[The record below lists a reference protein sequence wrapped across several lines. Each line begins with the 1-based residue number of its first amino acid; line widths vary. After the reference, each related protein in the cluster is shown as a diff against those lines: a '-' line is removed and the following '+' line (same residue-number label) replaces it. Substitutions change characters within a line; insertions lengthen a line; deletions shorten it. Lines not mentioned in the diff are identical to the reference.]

1 MEPAEGN
8 SVPQPVSMLLEEG
21 STANA
26 QAESDV
32 ESRVVTDVSNRHP
45 MITRS
50 KNEIVKPKVYVAT
63 ADDETREPVT
73 IQQALQL
80 LKWTEL
86 KRNPDGSVHKYKA
99 RLVAKGYSQVPGHDF
114 KHTFSPFIKSA
125 TLNVV
130 LSLAIVNGWKLRQ
143 VDVNNTF
150 LNGDLGEYVFMK
162 QPPGFEQVSA
172 DDSRLVCKL
181 QKALCGLRQASHN

>member
-1 MEPAEGN
+1 MVANQTPTPEVMEPAEGN

-80 LKWTEL
+80 LKWTE
-86 KRNPDGSVHKYKA
+86 
-99 RLVAKGYSQVPGHDF
+99 
-114 KHTFSPFIKSA
+114 
-125 TLNVV
+125 VV
-130 LSLAIVNGWKLRQ
+130 MVELEALHQNG
-143 VDVNNTF
+143 T
-150 LNGDLGEYVFMK
+150 
-162 QPPGFEQVSA
+162 
-172 DDSRLVCKL
+172 
-181 QKALCGLRQASHN
+181 